1 MLLFNIFEL
10 LTRYQVKNQIGT
22 IRFSGSFVRSFV
34 RSYEPGT
41 RLHLPNQTNTEQ
53 LFLEFCF
60 QVFCQAGPPQQV
72 LTAWSKWEISVKNL
86 FQGHNDALLLVR
98 ESNHSQQ
105 PFPTLNHYLS
115 LPLFSGQNILWL

>member
-1 MLLFNIFEL
+1 MLLFNIFEF
-10 LTRYQVKNQIGT
+10 LTRYQVKNQIYWNN
-22 IRFSGSFVRSFV
+22 SFFRFV

-41 RLHLPNQTNTEQ
+41 RLHLSNQTNTEQ

-72 LTAWSKWEISVKNL
+72 STAWSKWEISVNNL
-86 FQGHNDALLLVR
+86 SQEHNDALLLLR

-115 LPLFSGQNILWL
+115 PPLFSGQNIL